1 MQFFRDFFLIFPGF
15 SEQPSV
21 WMDGQILALGSVS
34 FALLAL
40 FGFAVATH
48 LERKSES
55 SDAPEEVFSE
65 EMSEPSSN
73 SAEPPNSPEEKPAD
87 PSSVSF
93 LPKHS
98 SEIETVSDLAP
109 RSYFHLPVK
118 GKIYESI
125 RDFLD
130 SLSAYGNWEVQLF
143 SQYGKLSH
151 CASKQRSLIVVSEGF
166 PEPVGEESNGLTW
179 VLEWEG
185 SEMGKVVCNGLEDC
199 GESGEKEVYRRIHS
213 FAEVLAL
220 SSKTEDSE
228 TGWGSYLAFCN
239 SLEKEKKEGEE
250 PKILLFLEFASID
263 ERSVLLKS
271 FGRWWSEKFHDSILL
286 YRIRG
291 NRVASFLSTS
301 DWISLQKALPALM
314 EFLGSPERTLNVGA
328 AVRVRKDDKD
338 WEPKAREALYLSLE
352 EGPNRFVCL

>member
-1 MQFFRDFFLIFPGF
+1 
-15 SEQPSV
+15 
-21 WMDGQILALGSVS
+21 MDGQVLALGSVS

-40 FGFAVATH
+40 FGFVVRTN

-55 SDAPEEVFSE
+55 SEVPKE
-65 EMSEPSSN
+65 V
-73 SAEPPNSPEEKPAD
+73 SPEEIPES
-87 PSSVSF
+87 PE
-93 LPKHS
+93 LPKDFS
-98 SEIETVSDLAP
+98 KPSEIETVSDLSQ

-130 SLSAYGNWEVQLF
+130 SLSEYGSWEIQLF
-143 SQYGKLSH
+143 SQYGKLSR
-151 CASKQRSLIVVSEGF
+151 CASKQRSLIVLSEGF
-166 PEPVGEESNGLTW
+166 PEAVVEESDGLTW

-185 SEMGKVVCNGLEDC
+185 SEMGKVVCNGLEDG
-199 GESGEKEVYRRIHS
+199 GESREKELSRKIHS
-213 FAEVLAL
+213 FAEALAL
-220 SSKTEDSE
+220 SSKTEDFE

-239 SLEKEKKEGEE
+239 ALEKERKEGEE

-291 NRVASFLSTS
+291 NRAASFLSTS
-301 DWISLQKALPALM
+301 DWISFQKSLPSLM
-314 EFLGSPERTLNVGA
+314 EFLGSPKRSLNVGA
-328 AVRVRKDDKD
+328 GVRVRKDDRD

-352 EGPNRFVCL
+352 EGPNRLVCL